1 MEKRAI
7 LAIVLSLV
15 VVIIWSIVFAPSTPP
30 PDEFDD
36 LAPLDALSPDAPL
49 PLDDTRLAEQ
59 PLPTITAQGEAVALT
74 DPEVQERLID
84 VDTGVAVITLTS
96 RGAGVQMVQFR
107 DYRTGLEDDAGPIAV
122 RPVRGAATAP
132 LAGDITIDGD
142 RVIPLGRQIFASDS
156 DDVALSESLAVAE
169 VAFAS
174 TLADGLVVRRVY
186 RFAHGRYDF
195 EVETSVEGL
204 SPRAMNALRLQWGP
218 GLLEPNED
226 DVRRGQT
233 AILPRSYVNGKIV
246 DAAPDENGQPVVEQG
261 TVSWAS
267 LGDTYF
273 TAALI
278 PREPPGDA
286 VIVSNGYDGALSIA
300 VRTPM
305 PPDRPRQ
312 TMQVYIGP
320 KEEPLLEATE
330 PSLTKVIDLG
340 FFSPMARP
348 MLQLLRLVNR
358 WVHNY
363 GLSIILVTILIKL
376 VFWPLTH
383 KSYKSMKAMQ
393 RLQPKMKE
401 LQALYKDDKPGLN
414 RAMMQL
420 YRDQKVNPMGGCLP
434 MILQIPFFFAFY
446 NALLYSIELRHA
458 PFICWEQEIFWGFR
472 GICDLSVYDPSYITP
487 VLMGASMF
495 WQQSMTPTVGDPT
508 QAKIMKF
515 MPLIFLFF
523 FLNAPA
529 GLVVYWLI
537 NNVLSIM
544 QQMLTNRSR
553 GVEEASAGAVS
564 KR

>member
-7 LAIVLSLV
+7 VAIVLSLV
-15 VVIIWSIVFAPSTPP
+15 VVVIWSIVFAPSTPP
-30 PDEFDD
+30 PSEFDESV
-36 LAPLDALSPDAPL
+36 PPEILSPDTPL
-49 PLDDTRLAEQ
+49 PAEAPRLVEQ
-59 PLPTITAQGEAVALT
+59 PLPTGAAQGETAVPAN
-74 DPEVQERLID
+74 PELQERFID

-96 RGAGVQMVQFR
+96 RGAGVQLVRFR
-107 DYRTGLEDDAGPIAV
+107 DYRTGLDEDAAPIAV
-122 RPVRGAATAP
+122 GPLPGAATVP
-132 LAGDITIDGD
+132 LAGQIAIDGD
-142 RVIPLGRQIFASDS
+142 RIVPLERQVFVSES
-156 DDVALSESLAVAE
+156 DDVALSDNDPEAE
-169 VAFAS
+169 VAFAAVLDS
-174 TLADGLVVRRVY
+174 GLVVRRAY
-186 RFAHGRYDF
+186 RFSHGRYDF
-195 EVETSVEGL
+195 EVETSIEGL
-204 SPRAMNALRLQWGP
+204 SPRASNALHLQWGP
-218 GLLEPNED
+218 GLVQPGGEE
-226 DVRRGQT
+226 VRRGQT
-233 AILPRSYVNGKIV
+233 AILPRSYVSGKIV
-246 DAAPDENGQPVVEQG
+246 DAAPEENGRPVIEQG
-261 TVSWAS
+261 SVTWAS

-278 PREPPGDA
+278 PLEPPSDA
-286 VIVSNGYDGALSIA
+286 VVVSNGYDGALSVG
-300 VRTPM
+300 VRTPL

-312 TMQVYIGP
+312 TVQVYVGP
-320 KEEPLLEATE
+320 KEEPLLEETE

-363 GLSIILVTILIKL
+363 GVSIILVTILIKII
-376 VFWPLTH
+376 FWPLTH

-393 RLQPKMKE
+393 KLQPKMKE
-401 LQALYKDDKPGLN
+401 LQALYKDDKQGLN

-458 PFICWEQEIFWGFR
+458 PFICWEQEVLWGFR

-537 NNVLSIM
+537 NNVLSIV
-544 QQMLTNRSR
+544 QQMWTNRAP
-553 GVEEASAGAVS
+553 GLEEASAGAVS

>member
-15 VVIIWSIVFAPSTPP
+15 VVVIWSIVFAPSTPP
-30 PDEFDD
+30 PGDFDD
-36 LAPLDALSPDAPL
+36 SAPLDALSPNAPL
-49 PLDDTRLAEQ
+49 PTEAPRIGEE
-59 PLPTITAQGEAVALT
+59 PLPNVAAQGEAVVPA
-74 DPEVQERLID
+74 DAEVQERFID

-96 RGAGVQMVQFR
+96 RGAGVRVVRFR
-107 DYRTGLEDDAGPIAV
+107 DYRTGLEDDAAPIAV
-122 RPVRGAATAP
+122 GPVRGAATAP
-132 LAGDITIDGD
+132 LAGNVTIDGD
-142 RVIPLGRQIFASDS
+142 LVIALGRQIFASDS
-156 DDVALSESLAVAE
+156 DDVVLSDTLTMAE
-169 VAFAS
+169 VVFAS
-174 TLADGLVVRRVY
+174 TLDNGLVVRRVY
-186 RFAHGRYDF
+186 RFTHGRYDF

-204 SPRAMNALRLQWGP
+204 SPRASNALHLQWGP
-218 GLLEPNED
+218 GLLEPGD
-226 DVRRGQT
+226 DEVRRGQT

-246 DAAPDENGQPVVEQG
+246 DAAPDENSQPVVEQG
-261 TVSWAS
+261 TVAWAS

-278 PREPPGDA
+278 PLDPPSDA
-286 VIVSNGYDGALSIA
+286 VIVSNGYDGALSVA
-300 VRTPM
+300 VRTPL

-312 TMQVYIGP
+312 IVQVYVGP

-363 GLSIILVTILIKL
+363 GVSIILVTILIKII
-376 VFWPLTH
+376 FWPLTH

-393 RLQPKMKE
+393 KLQPKMKE

-414 RAMMQL
+414 RATMQL

-458 PFICWEQEIFWGFR
+458 PFICWEQEVLWGFR
-472 GICDLSVYDPSYITP
+472 GICDLSVHDPSYITP

-553 GVEEASAGAVS
+553 GLEEASAGAVS

>member
-15 VVIIWSIVFAPSTPP
+15 VVVIWSIVFAPSTPP
-30 PDEFDD
+30 PTEFDD
-36 LAPLDALSPDAPL
+36 MAPPSALSPDPQLPPESPRVAERQVPPAVAP
-49 PLDDTRLAEQ
+49 
-59 PLPTITAQGEAVALT
+59 GEAVMPADSEL
-74 DPEVQERLID
+74 QERLIQ
-84 VDTGVAVITLTS
+84 VDTGVALLTLTS
-96 RGAGVQMVQFR
+96 RGAGVQTIRFR
-107 DYRTGLEDDAGPIAV
+107 DYRMGLEDGAAPIEIA
-122 RPVRGAATAP
+122 PARGASTVP
-132 LAGDITIDGD
+132 LAANVVTDGSL
-142 RVIPLGRQIFASDS
+142 VVPLGRQIFASDS
-156 DDVALSESLAVAE
+156 EDVVLSDSRTDAEIAFRTTLENGVA
-169 VAFAS
+169 
-174 TLADGLVVRRVY
+174 VRRVY
-186 RFAHGRYDF
+186 RFTHGRYDF
-195 EVETSVEGL
+195 EVSTSVEGL
-204 SPRAMNALRLQWGP
+204 SPRARHALHLQWGP
-218 GLLEPNED
+218 GLLEPGD
-226 DVRRGQT
+226 DEVRRGQT
-233 AILPRSYVNGKIV
+233 AILPRSYVSGKIV
-246 DAAPDENGQPVVEQG
+246 DAAPDETGAPVIEQG
-261 TVSWAS
+261 PVSWAA

-278 PREPPGDA
+278 PREPQADT
-286 VIVSNGYDGALSIA
+286 VIVSSGYEGALSVA
-300 VRTPM
+300 VRTPLF
-305 PPDRPRQ
+305 PDRPRQ
-312 TMQVYIGP
+312 TVQVYVGP
-320 KEEPLLEATE
+320 KEEPLLEAAE
-330 PSLTKVIDLG
+330 PSLSKVIDLG

-363 GLSIILVTILIKL
+363 GVSIIFVTVLIKIA
-376 VFWPLTH
+376 FWPLTH

-393 RLQPKMKE
+393 KLQPRMKE
-401 LQALYKDDKPGLN
+401 LQALYKDDKQGLN
-414 RAMMQL
+414 RAVMQL

-458 PFICWEQEIFWGFR
+458 PFICWENEVLWGFR

-537 NNVLSIM
+537 NNVLSVV
-544 QQMLTNRSR
+544 QQMWTNRAR
-553 GVEEASAGAVS
+553 GLEEAGAGAVS

>member
-49 PLDDTRLAEQ
+49 PLDDPRLAEQ
-59 PLPTITAQGEAVALT
+59 PLPTITAQGEAVALA
-74 DPEVQERLID
+74 DPEVQERLIE

-107 DYRTGLEDDAGPIAV
+107 DYRTGLEDGAGPIAV

-142 RVIPLGRQIFASDS
+142 RVIPLGRQIFASES
-156 DDVALSESLAVAE
+156 DDVALSDSLAVTE
-169 VAFAS
+169 VAFTS
-174 TLADGLVVRRVY
+174 TLGDGLVVRRVY

-218 GLLEPNED
+218 GLLEPGDD

-233 AILPRSYVNGKIV
+233 APLPRSYVSGKIV

-278 PREPPGDA
+278 PRDPPGDA
-286 VIVSNGYDGALSIA
+286 VIVSNGYDGALSVA

-312 TMQVYIGP
+312 IMQVYIGP

>member
-15 VVIIWSIVFAPSTPP
+15 VVVVWSILFAPSTPP
-30 PDEFDD
+30 PTEFDD
-36 LAPLDALSPDAPL
+36 TAPPGALAP
-49 PLDDTRLAEQ
+49 DT
-59 PLPTITAQGEAVALT
+59 PLPTEAIRIAEQEAPPAAAPGEAVEPT
-74 DPEVQERLID
+74 DSEIQERRIQ
-84 VDTGVAVITLTS
+84 VDTGVALVTLTS
-96 RGAGVQMVQFR
+96 RGAGVQTVRFH
-107 DYRTGLEDDAGPIAV
+107 DYRTGLEDDASPIEIGPA
-122 RPVRGAATAP
+122 RGAPTAP
-132 LAGDITIDGD
+132 LTANVVTNGSLA
-142 RVIPLGRQIFASDS
+142 IPLDRQVFASDS
-156 DDVALSESLAVAE
+156 EDVVLSGSRPEADIAFHVTLESGV
-169 VAFAS
+169 
-174 TLADGLVVRRVY
+174 TVRRVY
-186 RFAHGRYDF
+186 RFIHGRYDF
-195 EVETSVEGL
+195 EVSTSVEGL
-204 SPRAMNALRLQWGP
+204 SPRANNALVVHWGP
-218 GLLEPNED
+218 GLLEPGED

-233 AILPRSYVNGKIV
+233 AILPRSYVGGKIV
-246 DAAPDENGQPVVEQG
+246 DAVPDEGGEPVVEQG
-261 TVSWAS
+261 SVSWAA

-273 TAALI
+273 AAALI
-278 PREPPGDA
+278 PREFEADA
-286 VIVSNGYDGALSIA
+286 VIVSRSRDEALNVA
-300 VRTPM
+300 VRTPLL
-305 PPDRPRQ
+305 PNSPRQ
-312 TMQVYIGP
+312 TLQVYVGP
-320 KEEPLLEATE
+320 KEEPLLAAVE

-363 GLSIILVTILIKL
+363 GVSIILVTVLIKI

-393 RLQPKMKE
+393 KLQPKMKE
-401 LQALYKDDKPGLN
+401 LQALYKDDKQGLN

-458 PFICWEQEIFWGFR
+458 PFICWENEVLWGFR

-544 QQMLTNRSR
+544 QQMWTNRAR
-553 GVEEASAGAVS
+553 GLEEASAGAVS

>member
-15 VVIIWSIVFAPSTPP
+15 VVVLWSIVFAPSTPP
-30 PDEFDD
+30 PEEFDD

-49 PLDDTRLAEQ
+49 PEEAPRLAEQ
-59 PLPTITAQGEAVALT
+59 PLPSVTAPGEAVAAV
-74 DPEVQERLID
+74 DSEVQERLIN

-96 RGAGVQMVQFR
+96 RGAGVQMVRFH
-107 DYRTGLEDDAGPIAV
+107 DYRTGLDDDAAPITV
-122 RPVRGAATAP
+122 GPVRGAATVP
-132 LAGDITIDGD
+132 LSGYVGINGRQAISLD
-142 RVIPLGRQIFASDS
+142 RQIFASDS
-156 DDVALSESLAVAE
+156 DDVSLTADAVMAE
-169 VAFAS
+169 VAFTS
-174 TLADGLVVRRVY
+174 TLDDGLIVRRVY
-186 RFAHGRYDF
+186 RFTHGRYDF

-204 SPRAMNALRLQWGP
+204 SPRADNTLHLQWGP
-218 GLLEPNED
+218 GLVQPGDEE
-226 DVRRGQT
+226 VRRGQT

-246 DAAPDENGQPVVEQG
+246 DDAPDENGQPVVEQG
-261 TVSWAS
+261 AVSWAS

-278 PREPPGDA
+278 PLDPPGDA
-286 VIVSNGYDGALSIA
+286 VIVSNRYDGALSVG
-300 VRTPM
+300 VRTPL

-312 TMQVYIGP
+312 AVQVYVGP

-363 GLSIILVTILIKL
+363 GVSIILVTVLIKII
-376 VFWPLTH
+376 FWPLTH

-393 RLQPKMKE
+393 KLQPKMKE
-401 LQALYKDDKPGLN
+401 LQALYKDDKQGLN

-458 PFICWEQEIFWGFR
+458 PFICWEQEVLWGFR

-537 NNVLSIM
+537 NNVLSVV
-544 QQMLTNRSR
+544 QQIWTNRTP

>member
-30 PDEFDD
+30 PEEFDD

-169 VAFAS
+169 VAFTS

-320 KEEPLLEATE
+320 KEDPLLEATE

-553 GVEEASAGAVS
+553 GLEEASAGAVS

>member
-30 PDEFDD
+30 PEEFDD

-59 PLPTITAQGEAVALT
+59 PLPSITAQGEAVALT

-142 RVIPLGRQIFASDS
+142 RVIPLGRQIFASAS

-169 VAFAS
+169 VAFTS

-553 GVEEASAGAVS
+553 GLEEASAGAVS

>member
-7 LAIVLSLV
+7 LAIVLSLIV
-15 VVIIWSIVFAPSTPP
+15 VVVWSIVFAPSPP
-30 PDEFDD
+30 PTEFDD
-36 LAPLDALSPDAPL
+36 TAPPSTLSPDTQTP
-49 PLDDTRLAEQ
+49 PESIRIAEQ
-59 PLPTITAQGEAVALT
+59 GASPADEVVKLT
-74 DPEVQERLID
+74 DSEIHERHIQ
-84 VDTGVAVITLTS
+84 VDTGVALVILTN
-96 RGAGVQMVQFR
+96 RGAGVQTVQFH
-107 DYRTGLEDDAGPIAV
+107 DYRTGLED
-122 RPVRGAATAP
+122 GAAPIEIAPAHGASTVP
-132 LAGDITIDGD
+132 LAAHVVMDGTLA
-142 RVIPLGRQIFASDS
+142 IPLGRHIFASDGEDVVLS
-156 DDVALSESLAVAE
+156 DSRTDAEITFHAVLENGIA
-169 VAFAS
+169 
-174 TLADGLVVRRVY
+174 VRRVY
-186 RFAHGRYDF
+186 RFIHGQYDF
-195 EVETSVEGL
+195 EVSTSVEGL
-204 SPRAMNALRLQWGP
+204 SPRASNALHLRWGP
-218 GLLEPNED
+218 GLLELGDGEI
-226 DVRRGQT
+226 RRGQT
-233 AILPRSYVNGKIV
+233 AILPRSYVSGKIV
-246 DAAPDENGQPVVEQG
+246 DAVPDETSAPVVEQG
-261 TVSWAS
+261 PVSWAA

-278 PREPPGDA
+278 PREPQADA
-286 VIVSNGYDGALSIA
+286 VIVSSDYDGALNVA
-300 VRTPM
+300 VRTPLL
-305 PPDRPRQ
+305 PDSPQ
-312 TMQVYIGP
+312 QIVQVYVGP
-320 KEEPLLEATE
+320 KEEPLLEAVE
-330 PSLTKVIDLG
+330 PSLSKVIDLG

-363 GLSIILVTILIKL
+363 GVSIILVTILIKI

-393 RLQPKMKE
+393 KLQPKMKE
-401 LQALYKDDKPGLN
+401 LQALYKDDKQGLN

-458 PFICWEQEIFWGFR
+458 PFICWESEVLWGFR

-529 GLVVYWLI
+529 GLVVYWLV
-537 NNVLSIM
+537 NNVLSIV
-544 QQMLTNRSR
+544 QQMWTNRAR
-553 GVEEASAGAVS
+553 GLEEASAGAVS

>member
-30 PDEFDD
+30 PEEFDD

-169 VAFAS
+169 VAFTS

-553 GVEEASAGAVS
+553 GLEEASAGAVS

>member
-36 LAPLDALSPDAPL
+36 SAPLDALSPDAPL
-49 PLDDTRLAEQ
+49 PLDDPRRAEQ
-59 PLPTITAQGEAVALT
+59 PLPTFTAQGEAVALT

-156 DDVALSESLAVAE
+156 DDVSLSESLAVAE

-233 AILPRSYVNGKIV
+233 AILPRSYVNDKIV

>member
-15 VVIIWSIVFAPSTPP
+15 VVVAWSILFAPSTPP
-30 PDEFDD
+30 PTEFDD
-36 LAPLDALSPDAPL
+36 TTPPGALAPDTQL
-49 PLDDTRLAEQ
+49 PMEAVRTAEQ
-59 PLPTITAQGEAVALT
+59 EAPTAAAPGEAIRPT
-74 DPEVQERLID
+74 DSDIRERLIQ
-84 VDTGVAVITLTS
+84 VDTGVALITLTS
-96 RGAGVQMVQFR
+96 RGAGVQTVQFH
-107 DYRTGLEDDAGPIAV
+107 DYRTGLQDNALPIEIA
-122 RPVRGAATAP
+122 PVRGAATVP
-132 LAGDITIDGD
+132 LAANVVTDGSL
-142 RVIPLGRQIFASDS
+142 VIPLGRQIFVSDS
-156 DDVALSESLAVAE
+156 VDVALSDTRPDAE
-169 VAFAS
+169 VNFEA
-174 TLADGLVVRRVY
+174 TLESGVTVRRAY
-186 RFAHGRYDF
+186 RFARGHYDF
-195 EVETSVEGL
+195 EVSTAVEGL
-204 SPRAMNALRLQWGP
+204 SPRANNALHVQWGP
-218 GLLEPNED
+218 GLLEPGD
-226 DVRRGQT
+226 DAVRRGQT
-233 AILPRSYVNGKIV
+233 AALPRSYVGGKIF
-246 DAAPDENGQPVVEQG
+246 DAVPDEEGAPVAEQG
-261 TVSWAS
+261 LVSWAS

-278 PREPPGDA
+278 PREPQADA
-286 VIVSNGYDGALSIA
+286 VIVSSDYDAALNVA
-300 VRTPM
+300 VRTPLL
-305 PPDRPRQ
+305 PDNPRQ
-312 TMQVYIGP
+312 IMQVYVGP
-320 KEEPLLEATE
+320 KEEPLLEAVE

-363 GLSIILVTILIKL
+363 GVSIILVTVLIKI

-393 RLQPKMKE
+393 KLQPKMKE

-414 RAMMQL
+414 QAMMQL

-458 PFICWEQEIFWGFR
+458 PFICWENEVLWGFR

-544 QQMLTNRSR
+544 QQMLTNRAR
-553 GVEEASAGAVS
+553 GLEEASAVS

>member
-7 LAIVLSLV
+7 LAVVLSLV
-15 VVIIWSIVFAPSTPP
+15 VVVAWSILFAPSTPP

-36 LAPLDALSPDAPL
+36 TAPPGALSPDAQL
-49 PLDDTRLAEQ
+49 PPESIRIAEQ
-59 PLPTITAQGEAVALT
+59 KVPPAVDPGEVAKPTDAEI
-74 DPEVQERLID
+74 PERHIQI
-84 VDTGVAVITLTS
+84 DTGVALITLTS
-96 RGAGVQMVQFR
+96 RGAGVQAVQFH
-107 DYRTGLEDDAGPIAV
+107 DYRTGLEDGAAPIEIA
-122 RPVRGAATAP
+122 PTRGAATVP
-132 LAGDITIDGD
+132 LAANVEMDGALT
-142 RVIPLGRQIFASDS
+142 IPLGRQLFVSDS
-156 DDVALSESLAVAE
+156 EDVALSDSRTDAE
-169 VAFAS
+169 IAFHV
-174 TLADGLVVRRVY
+174 TLENGVSVSRVY
-186 RFAHGRYDF
+186 RFAYAQYDF
-195 EVETSVEGL
+195 EVSTSVEGL
-204 SPRAMNALRLQWGP
+204 SPRASSALHLQWGP
-218 GLLEPNED
+218 GLLDPGGDE
-226 DVRRGQT
+226 VRRGQT
-233 AILPRSYVNGKIV
+233 SILPRSYVSGKIFDTV
-246 DAAPDENGQPVVEQG
+246 PDAGTPVVEQG
-261 TVSWAS
+261 PVSWAA

-278 PREPPGDA
+278 PREPQADA
-286 VIVSNGYDGALSIA
+286 VIVSSDYEGALNVA
-300 VRTPM
+300 VRTPLL
-305 PPDRPRQ
+305 PDNPQQ
-312 TMQVYIGP
+312 TMQVYVGP
-320 KEEPLLEATE
+320 KEEPLLEAVD
-330 PSLTKVIDLG
+330 PSLSKVIDLG

-363 GLSIILVTILIKL
+363 GISIILVTVLIKI

-393 RLQPKMKE
+393 KLQPKMKE
-401 LQALYKDDKPGLN
+401 LQALYKDDKQGLN
-414 RAMMQL
+414 SAMMQL

-458 PFICWEQEIFWGFR
+458 PFICWENEVLWGFR

-529 GLVVYWLI
+529 GLVVYWLV

-544 QQMLTNRSR
+544 QQMWTNRAR
-553 GVEEASAGAVS
+553 GLEEASAGAVS

>member
-15 VVIIWSIVFAPSTPP
+15 VVVVWSILFAPSTPP
-30 PDEFDD
+30 PTEFDD
-36 LAPLDALSPDAPL
+36 TAPPGALAP
-49 PLDDTRLAEQ
+49 DTQ
-59 PLPTITAQGEAVALT
+59 LPTDAVRITERETPPEVAPSETAQPT
-74 DPEVQERLID
+74 PPEIQERLIQ
-84 VDTGVAVITLTS
+84 VDTGVALVTLTS
-96 RGAGVQMVQFR
+96 RGAGVQTVQFH
-107 DYRTGLEDDAGPIAV
+107 DYRTGLDDGAAPIEIGPA
-122 RPVRGAATAP
+122 RGAAMVP
-132 LAGDITIDGD
+132 LSANVVTDGSL
-142 RVIPLGRQIFASDS
+142 VIPLGHQLFATDNE
-156 DDVALSESLAVAE
+156 DVALSGDRLDAE
-169 VAFAS
+169 VSFHA
-174 TLADGLVVRRVY
+174 TLDSGVTVRRVY
-186 RFAHGRYDF
+186 RFTHGRYDF
-195 EVETSVEGL
+195 EVNTAVEGL
-204 SPRAMNALRLQWGP
+204 SPRANNALVVQWGP
-218 GLLEPNED
+218 GLLEPGD
-226 DVRRGQT
+226 DEVRRGQT
-233 AILPRSYVNGKIV
+233 AILPRSYVNNKIV
-246 DAAPDENGQPVVEQG
+246 DAVPDEDGEPVVEQG
-261 TVSWAS
+261 PVSWAA

-273 TAALI
+273 AAALI
-278 PREPPGDA
+278 PREPQGDA
-286 VIVSNGYDGALSIA
+286 VIVSRNWDAALNVA
-300 VRTPM
+300 VRTPLF
-305 PPDRPRQ
+305 PDNPQQ
-312 TMQVYIGP
+312 TMQVYVGP
-320 KEEPLLEATE
+320 KEEPLLEAAE

-363 GLSIILVTILIKL
+363 GVSIILVTVLIKI

-393 RLQPKMKE
+393 KLQPKMKE

-414 RAMMQL
+414 QAMMQL

-458 PFICWEQEIFWGFR
+458 PFICWENEVLWGFR

-537 NNVLSIM
+537 NNVLSIV
-544 QQMLTNRSR
+544 QQMWTNRAR
-553 GVEEASAGAVS
+553 EEASAGAVS

>member
-7 LAIVLSLV
+7 LAVVLSLV
-15 VVIIWSIVFAPSTPP
+15 VVVVWSILFAPSTPP
-30 PDEFDD
+30 PAEFDD
-36 LAPLDALSPDAPL
+36 TAPPGALSPDMPIPPESRRVAKQEAP
-49 PLDDTRLAEQ
+49 
-59 PLPTITAQGEAVALT
+59 PTSVPDESVMPPDSEIR
-74 DPEVQERLID
+74 ERLIQ
-84 VDTGVAVITLTS
+84 VDTGVALITLTS
-96 RGAGVQMVQFR
+96 RGAGVQTVQFH
-107 DYRTGLEDDAGPIAV
+107 DYRAGLDDNAAPIEIA
-122 RPVRGAATAP
+122 PARGAAMVPLTANVEMDGA
-132 LAGDITIDGD
+132 LA
-142 RVIPLGRQIFASDS
+142 IPLGRQIFLSDS
-156 DDVALSESLAVAE
+156 EDVVLSGSRMEAE
-169 VAFAS
+169 IAFHT
-174 TLADGLVVRRVY
+174 TLENGVTVHRVY

-195 EVETSVEGL
+195 EVSTAVAGL
-204 SPRAMNALRLQWGP
+204 SPRVSNALHLQWGP
-218 GLLEPNED
+218 GLLEPGD
-226 DVRRGQT
+226 DEVRRGQT
-233 AILPRSYVNGKIV
+233 AILPRSYVGGKIV
-246 DAAPDENGQPVVEQG
+246 DAVPDEAGVPVVEQG
-261 TVSWAS
+261 PVSWAA

-278 PREPPGDA
+278 PREPQADA
-286 VIVSNGYDGALSIA
+286 VIVSSGYDGALNVV
-300 VRTPM
+300 VRTPLF
-305 PPDRPRQ
+305 PDNPQQ
-312 TMQVYIGP
+312 TVQVYVGP
-320 KEEPLLEATE
+320 KEEPLLEAVE
-330 PSLTKVIDLG
+330 PSLSKVIDLG

-363 GLSIILVTILIKL
+363 GVSIILVTVLIKI

-383 KSYKSMKAMQ
+383 KSYKSMRAMQ
-393 RLQPKMKE
+393 KLQPKMKE
-401 LQALYKDDKPGLN
+401 LQALYKDDKQGLN

-458 PFICWEQEIFWGFR
+458 PFICWENEVLWGFR

-529 GLVVYWLI
+529 GLVVYWLV
-537 NNVLSIM
+537 NNVLGIV
-544 QQMLTNRSR
+544 QQIWTNRAR
-553 GVEEASAGAVS
+553 GLEEASAGAVS

>member
-7 LAIVLSLV
+7 LAIVLSLAV
-15 VVIIWSIVFAPSTPP
+15 VVVWSIVFAPSTPE
-30 PDEFDD
+30 DFDD
-36 LAPLDALSPDAPL
+36 SAPLDALSPDLPIPAEAP
-49 PLDDTRLAEQ
+49 RIAGQ
-59 PLPTITAQGEAVALT
+59 PLPTVAAEGETVA
-74 DPEVQERLID
+74 PAEIEVQERFIE
-84 VDTGVAVITLTS
+84 VDTGVAVVTLTS
-96 RGAGVQMVQFR
+96 RGAGVQRVRFR
-107 DYRTGLEDDAGPIAV
+107 DYRTGLEDDAAPIEIGPV
-122 RPVRGAATAP
+122 PGAAMVP
-132 LAGDITIDGD
+132 LTGDVTIDGD
-142 RVIPLGRQIFASDS
+142 LVIPLRRQVFTSDS
-156 DDVALSESLAVAE
+156 DDVSLSDTLPMAE
-169 VAFAS
+169 IDFTG
-174 TLADGLVVRRVY
+174 TLNNGLVVRRVY

-195 EVETSVEGL
+195 EVETLVEGL
-204 SPRAMNALRLQWGP
+204 SPRANNALRLQWGP
-218 GLLEPNED
+218 GMLEPGED

-233 AILPRSYVNGKIV
+233 AILPRSYVNEKIV
-246 DAAPDENGQPVVEQG
+246 DAAPDEDGRPVVEQG
-261 TVSWAS
+261 TVGWAS

-278 PREPPGDA
+278 PREPTGDA
-286 VIVSNGYDGALSIA
+286 VIVSNGYDGALSIG
-300 VRTPM
+300 VRSPL

-312 TMQVYIGP
+312 IVQVYVGP

-363 GLSIILVTILIKL
+363 GLSIILVTILIKI

-393 RLQPKMKE
+393 KLQPKMKE
-401 LQALYKDDKPGLN
+401 LQALYKDDKQGLN

-458 PFICWEQEIFWGFR
+458 PFICWEQEVLWGFR

-544 QQMLTNRSR
+544 QQMWTNRAR
-553 GVEEASAGAVS
+553 GLEEASVVS

>member
-15 VVIIWSIVFAPSTPP
+15 VVIVWSIVFAPSTPP
-30 PDEFDD
+30 PEEFDD
-36 LAPLDALSPDAPL
+36 AAPLDALSPDAPL
-49 PLDDTRLAEQ
+49 PAEAPRLAEQ
-59 PLPTITAQGEAVALT
+59 PLPAVTAPGEAVA
-74 DPEVQERLID
+74 PAEEVLQERFID
-84 VDTGVAVITLTS
+84 VDTGVALITLTS
-96 RGAGVQMVQFR
+96 RGAGVLLVRFH
-107 DYRTGLEDDAGPIAV
+107 DYRTGLEDDAAPIMVGPL
-122 RPVRGAATAP
+122 PGAAAVP
-132 LAGDITIDGD
+132 LAGSLAINGD
-142 RVIPLGRQIFASDS
+142 RIVPLGRQLFASDS
-156 DDVALSESLAVAE
+156 EDVVLSDGADAAE
-169 VAFAS
+169 IAFAG
-174 TLADGLVVRRVY
+174 TLDNGFVVRRVY
-186 RFAHGRYDF
+186 RFSYGRYDF

-204 SPRAMNALRLQWGP
+204 SPRASNALLQQWGP
-218 GLLEPNED
+218 GLVQPGGEE
-226 DVRRGQT
+226 VRRGQT
-233 AILPRSYVNGKIV
+233 AILPRSYVSGKIV
-246 DAAPDENGQPVVEQG
+246 DDAPDENGRPVVEQG
-261 TVSWAS
+261 SVAWAS

-278 PREPPGDA
+278 PLELPGDA
-286 VIVSNGYDGALSIA
+286 VVVSNDRDGALSVG
-300 VRTPM
+300 VRTPL

-312 TMQVYIGP
+312 TVQVYVGP
-320 KEEPLLEATE
+320 KEEPLLEAVE

-363 GLSIILVTILIKL
+363 GVSIILVTVLIKI

-393 RLQPKMKE
+393 NLQPKMKE
-401 LQALYKDDKPGLN
+401 LQALYKDDKQGLN

-458 PFICWEQEIFWGFR
+458 PFICWEQEVLWGFR

-544 QQMLTNRSR
+544 QQMWTNRAR
-553 GVEEASAGAVS
+553 GLEEASAGAVS

>member
-15 VVIIWSIVFAPSTPP
+15 VVVIWSIVFAPSTPP
-30 PDEFDD
+30 PEDFDD
-36 LAPLDALSPDAPL
+36 SAPLDALSPDAPL
-49 PLDDTRLAEQ
+49 PAESPRLAEQ
-59 PLPTITAQGEAVALT
+59 QLPTVTAPGEAAAVEA
-74 DPEVQERLID
+74 EVQERLIN
-84 VDTGVAVITLTS
+84 VDTGVAVVTLTS
-96 RGAGVQMVQFR
+96 RGAGVQTVRFH
-107 DYRTGLEDDAGPIAV
+107 DYRTGLEDGAAPIAV
-122 RPVRGAATAP
+122 GPVRGAATVP
-132 LAGDITIDGD
+132 LAGHVAINGD
-142 RVIPLGRQIFASDS
+142 LVVALGREIFASDS
-156 DDVALSESLAVAE
+156 DDVMLTDNDAIAE
-169 VAFAS
+169 VAFAT
-174 TLADGLVVRRVY
+174 TLDNGLVVRRVY
-186 RFAHGRYDF
+186 RFSHGRYDF

-204 SPRAMNALRLQWGP
+204 SPRAANALHMQWGP
-218 GLLEPNED
+218 GLLEPGDD

-233 AILPRSYVNGKIV
+233 AILPRSYVSGKIV
-246 DAAPDENGQPVVEQG
+246 DDAPDENGQPVVAQG
-261 TVSWAS
+261 TVGWAS

-286 VIVSNGYDGALSIA
+286 VIVSNGYDGALSVG
-300 VRTPM
+300 VRTPL

-312 TMQVYIGP
+312 TVQVYVGP

-348 MLQLLRLVNR
+348 MLQLLRLVNG

-363 GLSIILVTILIKL
+363 GVSIILVTILIKI

-393 RLQPKMKE
+393 KLQPKMKE
-401 LQALYKDDKPGLN
+401 LQALYKDDKQGLN

-458 PFICWEQEIFWGFR
+458 PFICWEQEVLWGFR

-529 GLVVYWLI
+529 GLVVYWLF
-537 NNVLSIM
+537 NNVLSIV
-544 QQMLTNRSR
+544 QQMWTNRTS

>member
-1 MEKRAI
+1 MR
-7 LAIVLSLV
+7 
-15 VVIIWSIVFAPSTPP
+15 
-30 PDEFDD
+30 
-36 LAPLDALSPDAPL
+36 
-49 PLDDTRLAEQ
+49 
-59 PLPTITAQGEAVALT
+59 PTDSGL
-74 DPEVQERLID
+74 QERLIQI
-84 VDTGVAVITLTS
+84 DTGVALVTLTS
-96 RGAGVQMVQFR
+96 RGAGVQTVQFH
-107 DYRTGLEDDAGPIAV
+107 DYHTGLDDGAAPIEIV
-122 RPVRGAATAP
+122 PVRGASTVP
-132 LAGDITIDGD
+132 LAADVTVDG
-142 RVIPLGRQIFASDS
+142 VLAYPLGRQIFASDS
-156 DDVALSESLAVAE
+156 EDAALSDSRPDAE
-169 VAFAS
+169 VSFHA
-174 TLADGLVVRRVY
+174 TLENGVTVRRNY
-186 RFAHGRYDF
+186 RFAYGRYDF
-195 EVETSVEGL
+195 EVATSVEGL
-204 SPRAMNALRLQWGP
+204 PPRASNALHLQWGP
-218 GLLEPNED
+218 GLLDPGDD

-233 AILPRSYVNGKIV
+233 AALPRSYVSGKIF
-246 DAAPDENGQPVVEQG
+246 DAVPDEDGAPVVEQG
-261 TVSWAS
+261 PVSWAS

-278 PREPPGDA
+278 PREPQADA
-286 VIVSNGYDGALSIA
+286 VIVSNGYDGALSVA
-300 VRTPM
+300 VRSPLL
-305 PPDRPRQ
+305 PDRPQQ
-312 TMQVYIGP
+312 TVQVYVGP
-320 KEEPLLEATE
+320 KEEPFLEAVE

-340 FFSPMARP
+340 FFAPMARP

-363 GLSIILVTILIKL
+363 GVSIILVTVLIKI

-393 RLQPKMKE
+393 KLQPKMKE
-401 LQALYKDDKPGLN
+401 LQALYKDDKQGLN

-458 PFICWEQEIFWGFR
+458 PFICWENEVLWGFR

-537 NNVLSIM
+537 NNVLSVM
-544 QQMLTNRSR
+544 QQIWTNRAR
-553 GVEEASAGAVS
+553 GLEEASAGAVS

>member
-15 VVIIWSIVFAPSTPP
+15 VVVVWSILFAPSPP
-30 PDEFDD
+30 PPTEFDD
-36 LAPLDALSPDAPL
+36 MAPPGALAP
-49 PLDDTRLAEQ
+49 DTQ
-59 PLPTITAQGEAVALT
+59 LPTDAVRITERETASEVAPSEAAQPPASEI
-74 DPEVQERLID
+74 QERLIQ
-84 VDTGVAVITLTS
+84 VDTGVALVTLTS
-96 RGAGVQMVQFR
+96 RGAGVQTVQFH
-107 DYRTGLEDDAGPIAV
+107 DYRTGLDDDAAPIEIGPA
-122 RPVRGAATAP
+122 RGAAMVP
-132 LAGDITIDGD
+132 LSANVVTDGSL
-142 RVIPLGRQIFASDS
+142 VIPLGRQLFATDGE
-156 DDVALSESLAVAE
+156 DVALSGDRLDAE
-169 VAFAS
+169 VSFHA
-174 TLADGLVVRRVY
+174 TLDSGVTVRRVY
-186 RFAHGRYDF
+186 RFTHGRYDF
-195 EVETSVEGL
+195 EVSTAVEGL
-204 SPRAMNALRLQWGP
+204 SPRADNALVVQWGP
-218 GLLEPNED
+218 GLLEPGD
-226 DVRRGQT
+226 DEVRRGQT
-233 AILPRSYVNGKIV
+233 AILPRSYVNNKIV
-246 DAAPDENGQPVVEQG
+246 DAVPDEGDEPVVEQG
-261 TVSWAS
+261 PVSWAA

-273 TAALI
+273 AAALI
-278 PREPPGDA
+278 PREPQGDA
-286 VIVSNGYDGALSIA
+286 VIVSRSWDAALNVA
-300 VRTPM
+300 VRTPLF
-305 PPDRPRQ
+305 PDNPQQ
-312 TMQVYIGP
+312 TMQVYVGP
-320 KEEPLLEATE
+320 KEEPLLEAAE

-363 GLSIILVTILIKL
+363 GVSIILVTVLIKI

-393 RLQPKMKE
+393 KLQPKMKE

-414 RAMMQL
+414 QAMMQL

-458 PFICWEQEIFWGFR
+458 PFICWENEVLWGFR

-537 NNVLSIM
+537 NNVLSIV
-544 QQMLTNRSR
+544 QQMWTNRAR
-553 GVEEASAGAVS
+553 EEASAGAVS

>member
-7 LAIVLSLV
+7 LAVVLSLV
-15 VVIIWSIVFAPSTPP
+15 VVIVWSILFAPSTPP
-30 PDEFDD
+30 PAEFDD
-36 LAPLDALSPDAPL
+36 TAPPDALSPDTPI
-49 PLDDTRLAEQ
+49 PPESRRVAEQ
-59 PLPTITAQGEAVALT
+59 EAPPASALDEAVT
-74 DPEVQERLID
+74 PTGSEIQERHIQ
-84 VDTGVAVITLTS
+84 VDTGVALITLTS
-96 RGAGVQMVQFR
+96 RGAGVQTVQFR
-107 DYRTGLEDDAGPIAV
+107 DYRTGLDDDAAPIEIA
-122 RPVRGAATAP
+122 PARGAATMP
-132 LAGDITIDGD
+132 LTANVEMDGALA
-142 RVIPLGRQIFASDS
+142 IPLGRQIFLSDS
-156 DDVALSESLAVAE
+156 EDITLSDSRREAE
-169 VAFAS
+169 IAFHA
-174 TLADGLVVRRVY
+174 TLENGVTVHRVY

-195 EVETSVEGL
+195 EVSTAVAGL
-204 SPRAMNALRLQWGP
+204 SPRASNALHLQWGP
-218 GLLEPNED
+218 GLLEPGD
-226 DVRRGQT
+226 DEVRRGQT
-233 AILPRSYVNGKIV
+233 AILPRSYVGGKIV
-246 DAAPDENGQPVVEQG
+246 DAVPDETGAPVVEQG
-261 TVSWAS
+261 PVSWAA

-273 TAALI
+273 AAALI
-278 PREPPGDA
+278 PREPQADA
-286 VIVSNGYDGALSIA
+286 VIVSSDYDGALNVV
-300 VRTPM
+300 VRTPLF
-305 PPDRPRQ
+305 PDNPQQ
-312 TMQVYIGP
+312 TVQVYVGP
-320 KEEPLLEATE
+320 KEEPLLEAVE

-363 GLSIILVTILIKL
+363 GVSIILVTVLIKI

-393 RLQPKMKE
+393 KLQPKMKE
-401 LQALYKDDKPGLN
+401 LQALYKDDKQGLN

-458 PFICWEQEIFWGFR
+458 PFICWENEVLWGFR

-529 GLVVYWLI
+529 GLVVYWLV
-537 NNVLSIM
+537 NNVLSVV
-544 QQMLTNRSR
+544 QQIWTNRAR
-553 GVEEASAGAVS
+553 GLEEAAGAVS

>member
-15 VVIIWSIVFAPSTPP
+15 VVIVWSIVFAPSTPP
-30 PDEFDD
+30 PEDFDD

-49 PLDDTRLAEQ
+49 PSVAPRLAEQ
-59 PLPTITAQGEAVALT
+59 PAPTVTAQGEAVAPAASELR
-74 DPEVQERLID
+74 ERWIE

-96 RGAGVQMVQFR
+96 RGAGVQKVRFR
-107 DYRTGLEDDAGPIAV
+107 DYRTGLGDDAAPIAV
-122 RPVRGAATAP
+122 GPPRGAAAVP
-132 LAGDITIDGD
+132 LAGHVAIDGD
-142 RVIPLGRQIFASDS
+142 LVIALGREIFASDS
-156 DDVALSESLAVAE
+156 DDVALSDTATVAE
-169 VAFAS
+169 VAFTG
-174 TLADGLVVRRVY
+174 TLDNGLVVRRVY
-186 RFAHGRYDF
+186 HFAHGRYDF

-204 SPRAMNALRLQWGP
+204 SPRASNALHMQWGP
-218 GLLEPNED
+218 GLLETGD
-226 DVRRGQT
+226 DEVRRGQT
-233 AILPRSYVNGKIV
+233 AILPRGYVNGKIV
-246 DAAPDENGQPVVEQG
+246 DTAPDDNGQPVVEQG

-286 VIVSNGYDGALSIA
+286 VIVSNGFDGALSVA
-300 VRTPM
+300 VRTPL

-312 TMQVYIGP
+312 TLQVYVGP
-320 KEEPLLEATE
+320 KEEPLLEATD

-363 GLSIILVTILIKL
+363 GVSIILVTILIKII
-376 VFWPLTH
+376 FWPLTH
-383 KSYKSMKAMQ
+383 KSYKSMRAMQ
-393 RLQPKMKE
+393 KLQPKMKE
-401 LQALYKDDKPGLN
+401 LQALYKDDKQGLN

-458 PFICWEQEIFWGFR
+458 PFICWEQEVLWGFR

-537 NNVLSIM
+537 NNVLSVV
-544 QQMLTNRSR
+544 QQMWTNRSR
-553 GVEEASAGAVS
+553 GLEEASAGAVS

>member
-15 VVIIWSIVFAPSTPP
+15 VVIVWSIVFAPSTPP
-30 PDEFDD
+30 PEEFDD
-36 LAPLDALSPDAPL
+36 AAPLDALSPEAPL
-49 PLDDTRLAEQ
+49 PAEAPRLAER
-59 PLPTITAQGEAVALT
+59 PLPAVTAQGEAAAPADAAL
-74 DPEVQERLID
+74 QERFID
-84 VDTGVAVITLTS
+84 VDTGVSMITLTS
-96 RGAGVQMVQFR
+96 RGAGVQLVRFH
-107 DYRTGLEDDAGPIAV
+107 DYRTGLEDDAAPITVGPL
-122 RPVRGAATAP
+122 PGAASVP
-132 LAGDITIDGD
+132 LAGSLAINGD
-142 RVIPLGRQIFASDS
+142 QVVPLGRQVFASDS
-156 DDVALSESLAVAE
+156 DDVVLTDGADVAE
-169 VAFAS
+169 VAFAG
-174 TLADGLVVRRVY
+174 TLDNGLVVRRVY
-186 RFAHGRYDF
+186 RFSYGRYDF

-204 SPRAMNALRLQWGP
+204 SPRASNALLQQWGP
-218 GLLEPNED
+218 GLVQPGGEE
-226 DVRRGQT
+226 VRRGQT
-233 AILPRSYVNGKIV
+233 AILPRSYVSGKIV
-246 DAAPDENGQPVVEQG
+246 DDAPDENGPPVVQQG
-261 TVSWAS
+261 SVTWAS

-278 PREPPGDA
+278 PLELPGDA
-286 VIVSNGYDGALSIA
+286 VVVSNDRDGALSVG
-300 VRTPM
+300 VRTPL

-312 TMQVYIGP
+312 TVQVYVGP
-320 KEEPLLEATE
+320 KEEPLLEAVE

-363 GLSIILVTILIKL
+363 GLSIILVTVLIKI

-393 RLQPKMKE
+393 KLQPKMKE
-401 LQALYKDDKPGLN
+401 LQALYKDDKQGLN

-458 PFICWEQEIFWGFR
+458 PFICWEQEVLWGFR

-544 QQMLTNRSR
+544 QQMWTNRAR

>member
-15 VVIIWSIVFAPSTPP
+15 VVVVWSIVFAPSTPP
-30 PDEFDD
+30 PEEFDD
-36 LAPLDALSPDAPL
+36 SVPLDVLSPDAPL
-49 PLDDTRLAEQ
+49 PGEAPRLAEQ
-59 PLPTITAQGEAVALT
+59 PLPAVTAPGEAAAPADAELR
-74 DPEVQERLID
+74 ERLIN

-96 RGAGVQMVQFR
+96 RGAGVQKVRFH
-107 DYRTGLEDDAGPIAV
+107 DYRTGLDDDAASIAV
-122 RPVRGAATAP
+122 APVRGSATVP
-132 LAGDITIDGD
+132 LAGHVAINGD
-142 RVIPLGRQIFASDS
+142 LVVPLGRQIFASDS
-156 DDVALSESLAVAE
+156 DDVALTDDASIAE

-174 TLADGLVVRRVY
+174 TLDNGLVVRRVY
-186 RFAHGRYDF
+186 RFSHGHYDF

-204 SPRAMNALRLQWGP
+204 SPRASNVLHTQWGP
-218 GLLEPNED
+218 GLLEPGD
-226 DVRRGQT
+226 DEVRRGQT
-233 AILPRSYVNGKIV
+233 AILPRSYVSGKIV
-246 DAAPDENGQPVVEQG
+246 DAAPEENGQPVVEQG
-261 TVSWAS
+261 NVSWAS

-286 VIVSNGYDGALSIA
+286 VIVSNGYDGALSVA
-300 VRTPM
+300 VRTPL

-312 TMQVYIGP
+312 IVQVYVGP

-363 GLSIILVTILIKL
+363 GLSIILVTVLIKII
-376 VFWPLTH
+376 FWPLTH

-393 RLQPKMKE
+393 KLQPKMKE
-401 LQALYKDDKPGLN
+401 LQALYKDDKQGLN

-458 PFICWEQEIFWGFR
+458 PFICWEQEILWGFR

-537 NNVLSIM
+537 NNVLSVM
-544 QQMLTNRSR
+544 QQIWTNRSP

>member
-15 VVIIWSIVFAPSTPP
+15 VVVAWSILFAPSTPP
-30 PDEFDD
+30 PTEFDD
-36 LAPLDALSPDAPL
+36 TAPPGALSPDTQL
-49 PLDDTRLAEQ
+49 PPESIRIAEQ
-59 PLPTITAQGEAVALT
+59 EAPPAPGEAVQPT
-74 DPEVQERLID
+74 DPGLQERLIQI
-84 VDTGVAVITLTS
+84 DTGVALVTLTS
-96 RGAGVQMVQFR
+96 RGAGVQTVQFH
-107 DYRTGLEDDAGPIAV
+107 DYHTGLDDGAAPIEIV
-122 RPVRGAATAP
+122 PVRGASTVP
-132 LAGDITIDGD
+132 LAANVVVDG
-142 RVIPLGRQIFASDS
+142 VLAHPLGRHIFTSDS
-156 DDVALSESLAVAE
+156 EDVALSDNRPDVE
-169 VAFAS
+169 VSFHA
-174 TLADGLVVRRVY
+174 TLENGVTVRRNY
-186 RFAHGRYDF
+186 RFALGRYDF
-195 EVETSVEGL
+195 EVATSVEGL
-204 SPRAMNALRLQWGP
+204 PPRASNALHLQWGP
-218 GLLEPNED
+218 GLLDPGGD

-233 AILPRSYVNGKIV
+233 AALPRSYVSGKIF
-246 DAAPDENGQPVVEQG
+246 DAVPDEDGAPVVEQG
-261 TVSWAS
+261 SVSWAS

-278 PREPPGDA
+278 PREPQADA
-286 VIVSNGYDGALSIA
+286 VIVSNGYDGALSVA
-300 VRTPM
+300 VRSPLL
-305 PPDRPRQ
+305 PDRPQQ
-312 TMQVYIGP
+312 TVQVYVGP
-320 KEEPLLEATE
+320 KEEPFLEAVE

-340 FFSPMARP
+340 FFAPMARP

-363 GLSIILVTILIKL
+363 GVSIILVTVLIKI

-393 RLQPKMKE
+393 KLQPKMKE
-401 LQALYKDDKPGLN
+401 LQALYKDDKQGLN

-458 PFICWEQEIFWGFR
+458 PFICWENEVLWGFR

-537 NNVLSIM
+537 NNVLSVV
-544 QQMLTNRSR
+544 QQIWTNRAR
-553 GVEEASAGAVS
+553 GLEEASAGAVS

>member
-15 VVIIWSIVFAPSTPP
+15 VVVVWSIVFAPSTSPP
-30 PDEFDD
+30 TEFDD
-36 LAPLDALSPDAPL
+36 TAPSGALSPDTQIP
-49 PLDDTRLAEQ
+49 PESIRIAEQ
-59 PLPTITAQGEAVALT
+59 KAAPAVAPGEAVEPA
-74 DPEVQERLID
+74 DSEAEERLIQ
-84 VDTGVAVITLTS
+84 VDTGVTLVTLTS
-96 RGAGVQMVQFR
+96 RGAGVQAIQFH
-107 DYRTGLEDDAGPIAV
+107 DYREGLEDDAAPIEIA
-122 RPVRGAATAP
+122 PVRGAATAP
-132 LAGDITIDGD
+132 LAADVVMDGTLE
-142 RVIPLGRQIFASDS
+142 IPLGRHIFVSDGEDVMLSDS
-156 DDVALSESLAVAE
+156 HTEGDITFHA
-169 VAFAS
+169 
-174 TLADGLVVRRVY
+174 TLENGVIVRRVY
-186 RFAHGRYDF
+186 RFARGRYDF
-195 EVETSVEGL
+195 EVSTSVEGL
-204 SPRAMNALRLQWGP
+204 SPRASHALHLQWGP
-218 GLLEPNED
+218 GLLEPDEEE
-226 DVRRGQT
+226 RRGQT
-233 AILPRSYVNGKIV
+233 AILPRSYVSGKIL
-246 DAAPDENGQPVVEQG
+246 DAVPDEAGVPVVEQG
-261 TVSWAS
+261 PVSWAA

-278 PREPPGDA
+278 PRAPRADA
-286 VIVSNGYDGALSIA
+286 VIVSRGQEGALNVA
-300 VRTPM
+300 VRTPLL
-305 PPDRPRQ
+305 PDDPRQ
-312 TMQVYIGP
+312 TVQVYVGP
-320 KEEPLLEATE
+320 KEKLLLEAVE
-330 PSLTKVIDLG
+330 PSLSKVIDLG

-363 GLSIILVTILIKL
+363 GVSIILVTVLIKI

-383 KSYKSMKAMQ
+383 KSYKSMKSMQ
-393 RLQPKMKE
+393 KLQPKMKE
-401 LQALYKDDKPGLN
+401 LQALYKDDKQGLN

-458 PFICWEQEIFWGFR
+458 PFICWENEILWGFR

-495 WQQSMTPTVGDPT
+495 WQQSMMPAVGDPT

-529 GLVVYWLI
+529 GLVVYWLV
-537 NNVLSIM
+537 NNVLSIV
-544 QQMLTNRSR
+544 QQMWTNRAR
-553 GVEEASAGAVS
+553 GREEASVGAVS

>member
-7 LAIVLSLV
+7 LAVVLSLV
-15 VVIIWSIVFAPSTPP
+15 VVVVWSILFAPSTPP
-30 PDEFDD
+30 PTEFDD
-36 LAPLDALSPDAPL
+36 TAPSSAFPPDTPLPPESTRIAEHETPLAVGPDDVVPPPDAEL
-49 PLDDTRLAEQ
+49 
-59 PLPTITAQGEAVALT
+59 
-74 DPEVQERLID
+74 QERRIQ
-84 VDTGVAVITLTS
+84 VDTGVALITLTS
-96 RGAGVQMVQFR
+96 RGAGVQTVRFR
-107 DYRTGLEDDAGPIAV
+107 DYRTGLDDDAAPIEIA
-122 RPVRGAATAP
+122 PARGAATVP
-132 LAGDITIDGD
+132 LAVNVEMDGILALSLD
-142 RVIPLGRQIFASDS
+142 RQLFASDS
-156 DDVALSESLAVAE
+156 EDVTLSDSRTEADI
-169 VAFAS
+169 AFHA
-174 TLADGLVVRRVY
+174 TLENDVTVRRVY

-195 EVETSVEGL
+195 DVSTSVEGL
-204 SPRAMNALRLQWGP
+204 SPRASNALHLQWGP
-218 GLLEPNED
+218 GLLEPGD
-226 DVRRGQT
+226 DEVRRGQT
-233 AILPRSYVNGKIV
+233 AILPRSYVGGKIV
-246 DAAPDENGQPVVEQG
+246 DAVPDETGAPVVEQG
-261 TVSWAS
+261 AVSWAA

-273 TAALI
+273 AAALI
-278 PREPPGDA
+278 PREPQADA
-286 VIVSNGYDGALSIA
+286 VIVSSDYDGALNVA
-300 VRTPM
+300 VRTPLF
-305 PPDRPRQ
+305 PDSPQQ
-312 TMQVYIGP
+312 TMRVYVGP
-320 KEEPLLEATE
+320 KEEPLLEAVE
-330 PSLTKVIDLG
+330 PSLSKVIDLG

-363 GLSIILVTILIKL
+363 GVSIILVTVLIKI

-393 RLQPKMKE
+393 KLQPKMKE
-401 LQALYKDDKPGLN
+401 LQALYKDDKQGLN

-458 PFICWEQEIFWGFR
+458 PFICWENEVLWGFR

-495 WQQSMTPTVGDPT
+495 WQQSMMPTVGDPT

-529 GLVVYWLI
+529 GLVVYWLV
-537 NNVLSIM
+537 NNVLSIV
-544 QQMLTNRSR
+544 QQMWTNRAR
-553 GVEEASAGAVS
+553 GLEEASAGAVS

>member
-15 VVIIWSIVFAPSTPP
+15 VVIVWSIVFAPSTPP
-30 PDEFDD
+30 PEEFDD
-36 LAPLDALSPDAPL
+36 AAPLDALSPGAPL
-49 PLDDTRLAEQ
+49 PAEAPRLAEQ
-59 PLPTITAQGEAVALT
+59 PLPAVTAQGEAVAPA
-74 DPEVQERLID
+74 DEVLQERFID
-84 VDTGVAVITLTS
+84 VDTGVAMVTLTS
-96 RGAGVQMVQFR
+96 RGAGVQLVRFH
-107 DYRTGLEDDAGPIAV
+107 DYRTGLEDDAAPITVGPL
-122 RPVRGAATAP
+122 PGAAAVP
-132 LAGDITIDGD
+132 LAGSLAINGD
-142 RVIPLGRQIFASDS
+142 QIVPLGRQVFASDS
-156 DDVALSESLAVAE
+156 EDVVLSDGADVAEI
-169 VAFAS
+169 AFAA
-174 TLADGLVVRRVY
+174 TLDNGLVVRRVY
-186 RFAHGRYDF
+186 RFRYGRYDF

-204 SPRAMNALRLQWGP
+204 SPRASNALLQQWGP
-218 GLLEPNED
+218 GLVQPSGEE
-226 DVRRGQT
+226 VRRGQT
-233 AILPRSYVNGKIV
+233 AILPRSYVSGKIV
-246 DAAPDENGQPVVEQG
+246 DDAPEENGRPVVEQG
-261 TVSWAS
+261 SVAWAS

-278 PREPPGDA
+278 PLELPGDA
-286 VIVSNGYDGALSIA
+286 VVVSNDRDGALSVG
-300 VRTPM
+300 VRTPL
-305 PPDRPRQ
+305 PPDVPRQ
-312 TMQVYIGP
+312 TVQVYVGP
-320 KEEPLLEATE
+320 KEEPFLEAVE

-363 GLSIILVTILIKL
+363 GVSIILVTVLIKI

-393 RLQPKMKE
+393 KLQPKMKE
-401 LQALYKDDKPGLN
+401 LQALYKDDKQGLN

-458 PFICWEQEIFWGFR
+458 PFICWEQEVLWGFR

-544 QQMLTNRSR
+544 QQMWTNRAR
-553 GVEEASAGAVS
+553 GLEEASAGAVS

>member
-30 PDEFDD
+30 PEEFDD

-169 VAFAS
+169 VAFTS

-233 AILPRSYVNGKIV
+233 AILPRSYVNDKIV

-553 GVEEASAGAVS
+553 GLEEASAGAVS

>member
-30 PDEFDD
+30 PEEFDE

-49 PLDDTRLAEQ
+49 PLDDTRFAEQ
-59 PLPTITAQGEAVALT
+59 PLPTVIAQGEAAAPT
-74 DPEVQERLID
+74 DTAVQERLIE

-107 DYRTGLEDDAGPIAV
+107 DYRTGLGEDAAPIAV
-122 RPVRGAATAP
+122 RPLRGAATVP

-142 RVIPLGRQIFASDS
+142 RVIALGRQVFASDS
-156 DDVALSESLAVAE
+156 DDVALSDTLAMAE
-169 VAFAS
+169 VAFTS
-174 TLADGLVVRRVY
+174 TLDNGLVVRRVY
-186 RFAHGRYDF
+186 RFTHGRYDF

-204 SPRAMNALRLQWGP
+204 SPRARNALQLQWGP
-218 GLLEPNED
+218 GLLEPSDD

-233 AILPRSYVNGKIV
+233 AILPRGYVNGKIV

-261 TVSWAS
+261 AVSWAS

-278 PREPPGDA
+278 PRDPPGDA
-286 VIVSNGYDGALSIA
+286 VIVSNGYDGALSVA

-312 TMQVYIGP
+312 IMQVYIGP

-458 PFICWEQEIFWGFR
+458 PFICWEQEVLWGFR

-537 NNVLSIM
+537 NNVLSIV

>member
-15 VVIIWSIVFAPSTPP
+15 VVIVWSIVFAPSTPP
-30 PDEFDD
+30 PEEFDD
-36 LAPLDALSPDAPL
+36 AAPLDALSPDAPL
-49 PLDDTRLAEQ
+49 PAEAPRLAEQ
-59 PLPTITAQGEAVALT
+59 PLPAVTAPGEAVAPA
-74 DPEVQERLID
+74 DEVLQERFID
-84 VDTGVAVITLTS
+84 VDTGVALITLTS
-96 RGAGVQMVQFR
+96 RGAGVQLVRFH
-107 DYRTGLEDDAGPIAV
+107 DYRTGLEDDAAPIMVGPL
-122 RPVRGAATAP
+122 PGAAAVP
-132 LAGDITIDGD
+132 LAGSLAINGD
-142 RVIPLGRQIFASDS
+142 QIVPLGRQVFASDS
-156 DDVALSESLAVAE
+156 EDVVLSDGADAAE
-169 VAFAS
+169 IAFAG
-174 TLADGLVVRRVY
+174 TLDNGLVVRRVY
-186 RFAHGRYDF
+186 RFSYGRYDF

-204 SPRAMNALRLQWGP
+204 SPRASNALLQQWGP
-218 GLLEPNED
+218 GLVQPGGEE
-226 DVRRGQT
+226 VRRGQT
-233 AILPRSYVNGKIV
+233 AILPRSYVSGKIV
-246 DAAPDENGQPVVEQG
+246 DAAPEENGRPVVEQG
-261 TVSWAS
+261 SVAWAS

-278 PREPPGDA
+278 PLELPGDA
-286 VIVSNGYDGALSIA
+286 VVVSNDRDGALSVG
-300 VRTPM
+300 VRTPL

-312 TMQVYIGP
+312 TVQVYVGP
-320 KEEPLLEATE
+320 KEEPLLEAVE

-363 GLSIILVTILIKL
+363 GVSIILVTVLIKI

-393 RLQPKMKE
+393 NLQPKMKE
-401 LQALYKDDKPGLN
+401 LQALYKDDKQGLN

-458 PFICWEQEIFWGFR
+458 PFICWEQEVLWGFR

-544 QQMLTNRSR
+544 QQMWTNRAR
-553 GVEEASAGAVS
+553 GLEEASAGAVS

>member
-15 VVIIWSIVFAPSTPP
+15 VVVVWSILFAPSTPP
-30 PDEFDD
+30 PTEFDD
-36 LAPLDALSPDAPL
+36 TAPPGALAP
-49 PLDDTRLAEQ
+49 DT
-59 PLPTITAQGEAVALT
+59 PLPTEAIRIAEQEAPPAAAPGEAVEPT
-74 DPEVQERLID
+74 DSEIQERRIQ
-84 VDTGVAVITLTS
+84 VDTGVALVTLTS
-96 RGAGVQMVQFR
+96 RGAGVQTVRFH
-107 DYRTGLEDDAGPIAV
+107 DYRTGLEDDASPIEIGPA
-122 RPVRGAATAP
+122 RGAPTAP
-132 LAGDITIDGD
+132 LTANVVTNGSLA
-142 RVIPLGRQIFASDS
+142 IPLDRQVFASDS
-156 DDVALSESLAVAE
+156 EDVVLSGSRPEADIAFHVTLESGV
-169 VAFAS
+169 
-174 TLADGLVVRRVY
+174 TVRRVY
-186 RFAHGRYDF
+186 RFIHGRYDF
-195 EVETSVEGL
+195 EASTSVEGL
-204 SPRAMNALRLQWGP
+204 SPRANNALVVHWGP
-218 GLLEPNED
+218 GLLEPGED

-233 AILPRSYVNGKIV
+233 AILPRSYVGGKIV
-246 DAAPDENGQPVVEQG
+246 DAVPDEGGEPVVEQG
-261 TVSWAS
+261 SVSWAA

-273 TAALI
+273 AAALI
-278 PREPPGDA
+278 PREFEADA
-286 VIVSNGYDGALSIA
+286 VIVSRSRDEALNVA
-300 VRTPM
+300 VRTPLL
-305 PPDRPRQ
+305 PNSPRQ
-312 TMQVYIGP
+312 TLQVYVGP
-320 KEEPLLEATE
+320 KEEPLLAAVE

-363 GLSIILVTILIKL
+363 GVSIILVTVLIKI

-393 RLQPKMKE
+393 KLQPKMKE
-401 LQALYKDDKPGLN
+401 LQALYKDDKQGLN
-414 RAMMQL
+414 SAMMQL

-458 PFICWEQEIFWGFR
+458 PFICWENEVLWGFR

-544 QQMLTNRSR
+544 QQMWTNRAR
-553 GVEEASAGAVS
+553 GLEEASAGAVS

>member
-15 VVIIWSIVFAPSTPP
+15 VVVVWSILFAPSTPP
-30 PDEFDD
+30 PTEFDD
-36 LAPLDALSPDAPL
+36 TVPPGALAP
-49 PLDDTRLAEQ
+49 DT
-59 PLPTITAQGEAVALT
+59 PLPTEAVRIAEQEAPSAVAPGQAVQPT
-74 DPEVQERLID
+74 DSEIQERRIQ
-84 VDTGVAVITLTS
+84 VDTGVALVTLTS
-96 RGAGVQMVQFR
+96 RGAGVQTVRFH
-107 DYRTGLEDDAGPIAV
+107 DYRTGLEDAAAPIEIGPA
-122 RPVRGAATAP
+122 RGAPTVP
-132 LAGDITIDGD
+132 LAANVVTDGSLA
-142 RVIPLGRQIFASDS
+142 IPLDRQIFASDS
-156 DDVALSESLAVAE
+156 EDVVLSGNRTEADIAFHVTLDSGVA
-169 VAFAS
+169 
-174 TLADGLVVRRVY
+174 VRRVY
-186 RFAHGRYDF
+186 RFIHGRYDF
-195 EVETSVEGL
+195 EVSTSVEGL
-204 SPRAMNALRLQWGP
+204 SPRADNALVVQWGP
-218 GLLEPNED
+218 GLLEPGED

-233 AILPRSYVNGKIV
+233 AILPRSYVGGKIV
-246 DAAPDENGQPVVEQG
+246 DAVPDEGGEPVVEQG
-261 TVSWAS
+261 PVSWAA

-273 TAALI
+273 AAALI
-278 PREPPGDA
+278 PREFESDA
-286 VIVSNGYDGALSIA
+286 VIVSRSRDEALSVA
-300 VRTPM
+300 VRTPLL
-305 PPDRPRQ
+305 PNSPRQ
-312 TMQVYIGP
+312 TLQVYVGP
-320 KEEPLLEATE
+320 KEEPLLEAVE

-363 GLSIILVTILIKL
+363 GVSIILVTVLIKII
-376 VFWPLTH
+376 FWPLTH

-393 RLQPKMKE
+393 KLQPKMKE
-401 LQALYKDDKPGLN
+401 LQALYKDDKQGLN

-458 PFICWEQEIFWGFR
+458 PFICWENEVLWGFR

-544 QQMLTNRSR
+544 QQMWTNRAR
-553 GVEEASAGAVS
+553 GLEEASAGAVS